1 VTDLTARLCGFHGR
15 SVGSS
20 THRERRPALSARL
33 SVLGTSPPSLRRLE
47 TLEAILVR
55 MRAEGDPELQGLILD
70 LEERIRLTV
79 RELAELDAAE
89 TER

>member
-1 VTDLTARLCGFHGR
+1 
-15 SVGSS
+15 
-20 THRERRPALSARL
+20 
-33 SVLGTSPPSLRRLE
+33 
-47 TLEAILVR
+47 
-55 MRAEGDPELQGLILD
+55 MRAEGDPDLQGLILD